1 MAQLDEEQQYAREF
15 LLGYLAE
22 GERQIVEERLMTD
35 PKYMEL
41 VLRAESELM
50 EDYIA
55 LELSEDDRK
64 RFDKYVLTNSRQ
76 VEQLALTRGLRSS
89 ARVDAA
95 ANSPPIVESS
105 TGGTTETR
113 WTKILH
119 AKIWAVNAVVVA
131 AVILV
136 TIVGIA
142 AFIVLRTQ
150 SGENS
155 NQQGSLGQEV
165 ARLNAQQ
172 NLDPEAILHG
182 SIIGPLKPGLS
193 RDDENSNRFVIPTT
207 EKISQLR
214 LQIGNGQYQAYRA
227 ELQTGEGQEIVTLT
241 DLREKQIN
249 GERLVVI
256 YLPARIVPPGDY
268 QLRLTGVNQNNQL
281 EYIGRYTFRVVGK

>member
-1 MAQLDEEQQYAREF
+1 MAQLDEEQKYAREF
-15 LLGYLAE
+15 LLGYLDE

-35 PKYMEL
+35 PNYVEL
-41 VLRAESELM
+41 VLQAESELM

-76 VEQLALTRGLRSS
+76 VEQLALTRALRSS

-95 ANSPPIVESS
+95 ANSPPIVER
-105 TGGTTETR
+105 TGRTTETR
-113 WTKILH
+113 WTEILH
-119 AKIWAVNAVVVA
+119 AKMWGVNAVVVA

-136 TIVGIA
+136 TIVGIV
-142 AFIVLRTQ
+142 AFIVLRTR
-150 SGENS
+150 ENN

-172 NLDPEAILHG
+172 NLDSEAILHG

-207 EKISQLR
+207 EKIVQLR

-241 DLREKQIN
+241 DLKEKQIN
-249 GERLVVI
+249 VERLIVI

-268 QLRLTGVNQNNQL
+268 QLRLTGVNQNNQP